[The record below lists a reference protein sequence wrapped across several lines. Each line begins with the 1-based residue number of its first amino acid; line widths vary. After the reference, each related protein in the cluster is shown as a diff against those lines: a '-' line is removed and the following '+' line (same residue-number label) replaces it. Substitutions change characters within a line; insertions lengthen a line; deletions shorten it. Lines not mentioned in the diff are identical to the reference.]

1 MTQGGGGGGGAL
13 HGLYGGS
20 MGHMKGGETRWLF
33 CCCFFICLSEII
45 CRANCYARDS
55 YMRKGRLTRFLNM
68 SGQSR
73 RCEKRHRSLR

>member
-1 MTQGGGGGGGAL
+1 MTQGGGRL

-33 CCCFFICLSEII
+33 FFLICLSEIN
-45 CRANCYARDS
+45 CRADCYANNI
-55 YMRKGRLTRFLNM
+55 YMRKGRLTRFLNIR
-68 SGQSR
+68 GQSR